1 MTKYK
6 KMLKILDGSRFACY
20 PRRKDKE
27 YRLKTVGLVSLN
39 VKEDF
44 LK

>member
-6 KMLKILDGSRFACY
+6 KMLKILDGWGFACY

-39 VKEDF
+39 VKEEF